1 LDQEKAR
8 YVTGTVSYRQC
19 PLCGHREVG
28 LVLEDGSFH
37 AFNPG
42 MTLAV
47 PSPRA
52 DPFTE
57 DSPGCLVPEE
67 ESEQSNY
74 RLWVPEPVRG
84 DKGLRVKYG
93 VLVNERLLRGEM
105 SGALYE
111 ASYKAKL
118 EGLIERQ
125 REVPLPVILDRLFAA
140 PQLASGDPLQ
150 VCEAM
155 WRELDDIRQPVR
167 LVRAWLEMGNE
178 QNLNRLI
185 YPRTRETMGREP
197 ADDERVMKELE
208 ALSLEEFLEML

>member
-1 LDQEKAR
+1 LDQEKTR
-8 YVTGTVSYRQC
+8 DVKGTVSYRQC

-42 MTLAV
+42 MTIV
-47 PSPRA
+47 IPSPQA
-52 DPFTE
+52 DLFTE
-57 DSPGCLVPEE
+57 QGPGCLVLED
-67 ESEQSNY
+67 ESEPINY

-84 DKGLRVKYG
+84 DKGLRAKYG

-105 SGALYE
+105 SGSLYE
-111 ASYKAKL
+111 ASYRAKL

-125 REVPLPVILDRLFAA
+125 RDVPLPVILDGVFSA
-140 PQLASGDPLQ
+140 PHLASGNPLQ

-155 WRELDDIRQPVR
+155 WRELDEVRQPVR

-178 QNLNRLI
+178 ENVNRLI
-185 YPRTRETMGREP
+185 YPRTRETLGREP
-197 ADDERVMKELE
+197 ADDERVMRELE
-208 ALSLEEFLEML
+208 ELSLEAFLEML